1 MWIKIWTQD
10 NYAKNSER
18 WVGANSLNLT
28 GKFFL
33 KRTGNIIDKAGASDR
48 VIGVNYTEDTFASDN
63 QTVALK
69 TVEFEPKENQM
80 TYIVEISGGTITVV
94 DEGKYFNLLDAD
106 TVNGSTEST
115 VPYFVKTDDAG
126 AAIDP
131 VVSMQLQMVKFISA
145 TKGEF
150 KIVNL

>member
-10 NYAKNSER
+10 NYAKNSQTG
-18 WVGANSLNLT
+18 VGANSLNLT

-33 KRTGNIIDKAGASDR
+33 KRTGNVIDKAGASDR

-69 TVEFEPKENQM
+69 TVEFEPKENQT
-80 TYIVEISGGTITVV
+80 TYIAEISGGTITVV
-94 DEGKYFNLLDAD
+94 DEGKYYNLSDAD
-106 TVNGSTEST
+106 TVDGSTEST
-115 VPYFVKTDDAG
+115 VPFYVDTTAG
-126 AAIDP
+126 TAIDP
-131 VVSMQLQMVKFISA
+131 VISMQLQLVKFISA
-145 TKGEF
+145 TKGIF

>member
-10 NYAKNSER
+10 NYAKNSEK

-48 VIGVNYTEDTFASDN
+48 IIWVNYTEQVFASDN
-63 QTVALK
+63 QTVAK
-69 TVEFEPKENQM
+69 AKVEFEPKETQM
-80 TYIVEISGGTITVV
+80 TYVVEITGGTVTVD
-94 DEGKYFNLLDAD
+94 DEGKFYNLTDAD
-106 TVNGSTEST
+106 TVNGATEST
-115 VPYFVKTDDAG
+115 VPYYVDTTAG

-131 VVSMQLQMVKFISA
+131 VISMQLQLVKFISA
-145 TKGEF
+145 TKWEF
-150 KIVNL
+150 KIVNI

>member
-10 NYAKNSER
+10 NYAKNSEK

-48 VIGVNYTEDTFASDN
+48 IIWVNYTEKVFASDN
-63 QTVALK
+63 QTVAK
-69 TVEFEPKENQM
+69 AKVEFEPKETQM
-80 TYIVEISGGTITVV
+80 TYVVEITGGTVTVD
-94 DEGKYFNLLDAD
+94 DEGKFYNLTDAD
-106 TVNGSTEST
+106 TVNGATEST
-115 VPYFVKTDDAG
+115 VPYYVDTTAG

-131 VVSMQLQMVKFISA
+131 VISMQLQLVKFISA
-145 TKGEF
+145 TKWEF
-150 KIVNL
+150 KIVNI